1 MKSEEHELND
11 IVLEVV
17 GVSKSFPGVKAL
29 NNVSLQIQRGEIH
42 ALVGENGAGKSTL
55 MKILSGAYKK
65 DSGQIFIENEV
76 VEIKTPKEARE
87 KGIAIVYQELSQ
99 LNRLSVAE
107 NIFIG
112 RYKKRFGLINWNLIY
127 KEAEMLLRKL
137 EINIDAYSPVYS
149 LSIAQRQLIEI
160 ARAVSMDAKVVIM
173 DEPTSSLTK
182 QEVALLF
189 KIIRELKRQGVSII
203 YISHKLDEVY
213 ELCDRVTVFRDGNLI
228 KTSDI
233 KSLSRQ
239 DLIQYM
245 IGRKLQNQYPIRS
258 SSIGD
263 VRISVESISDGYF
276 IDNVSFKVHKGEIL
290 GFAGLVGSGRTETM
304 RLIFGADKKKKWQ
317 NLY

>member
-245 IGRKLQNQYPIRS
+245 IGRKL
-258 SSIGD
+258 
-263 VRISVESISDGYF
+263 
-276 IDNVSFKVHKGEIL
+276 
-290 GFAGLVGSGRTETM
+290 
-304 RLIFGADKKKKWQ
+304 
-317 NLY
+317 